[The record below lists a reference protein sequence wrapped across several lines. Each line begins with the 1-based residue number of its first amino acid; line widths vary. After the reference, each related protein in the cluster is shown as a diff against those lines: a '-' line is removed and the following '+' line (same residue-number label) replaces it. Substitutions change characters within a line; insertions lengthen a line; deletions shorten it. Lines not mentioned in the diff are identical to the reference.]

1 MRLILNRRANPNDPQ
16 ERFVSADQPPE
27 AIRADVRAI
36 IGEWDKSADDFNVV
50 TFSGTAANTF
60 MREFDYVSAEE
71 RYALVFVFDGERDR
85 CVTEACA
92 VEWLCHFAIGDLY
105 GNLEFTREAFEKSRG
120 IVP

>member
-1 MRLILNRRANPNDPQ
+1 MILNRHARTAS

-36 IGEWDKSADDFNVV
+36 IDEWDKSAEDFDVV

-60 MREFDYVSAEE
+60 MREFDYVSAED
-71 RYALVFVFDGERDR
+71 RYASVFVFDGERDR

-92 VEWLCHFAIGDLY
+92 VEWLCHFSIGDLY
-105 GNLEFTREAFEKSRG
+105 GNLEFTREAFEKAACR
-120 IVP
+120 